1 MLFSYIYG
9 NWEKLVCVQE
19 RNFTFRVCVHQSIH
33 LVIKL
38 RAILYIHD
46 EDDGQTRCGRNFS
59 MGYQRQYLHSELGE
73 GLVCLIVLARVDRL
87 SSS

>member
-1 MLFSYIYG
+1 MEIGKSWYVFRKEILHSGF
-9 NWEKLVCVQE
+9 V
-19 RNFTFRVCVHQSIH
+19 FTSQYTW
-33 LVIKL
+33 IKL

-59 MGYQRQYLHSELGE
+59 MGYQRQYLHSELGG
-73 GLVCLIVLARVDRL
+73 GLVCLTVLARVDRL